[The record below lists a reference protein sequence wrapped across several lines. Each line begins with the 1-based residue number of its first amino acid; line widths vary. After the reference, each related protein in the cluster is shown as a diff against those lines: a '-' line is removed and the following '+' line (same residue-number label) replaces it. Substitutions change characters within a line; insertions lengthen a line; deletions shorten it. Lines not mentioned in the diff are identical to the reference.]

1 MPPPLTLGDALRSAA
16 RHAPGEVALVGDGG
30 ALTWAALADRV
41 ELVAAT
47 LRAVVAADGEAIE
60 GTIEGTTEGT
70 SEGASE
76 RRRTR
81 GTAPRPHAV
90 ALRPDRDDVIVLLA
104 HAVAGIPLLPLHPA
118 LPEADAARLAAA
130 AGARRLALA
139 QCLQDSPAYAA
150 VASRSAKQRAAR
162 APGADD
168 DLFLVPTSGSSGTP
182 KVARLTHRAV
192 LAAAAALNERLP
204 FGPQDRWILT
214 LPLSH
219 VGGLSVV
226 TRCLCARRAI
236 VLVPRFAEEA
246 VWTAMARDGGTR
258 LSAVPA
264 IADRLLHA
272 DRSGRLAGLSLMML
286 GGQAAPLALR
296 RALAEAGTPAVASYG
311 LTESC
316 AAATCE
322 TPGNAG
328 RLLPGCGTALR
339 DVTVTIAG
347 DDGAAL
353 PAGTPGRV
361 LLASPALLAGYAGQP
376 ELAVRDAAGRLD
388 TGDLGWLDE
397 DSRLHVQGRRAEV
410 IVTGG
415 EKVVPGVVEAAL
427 REHPAVRDA
436 VVFGQPDTRWGAIV
450 CAAVEGTDALHEDS
464 TVPALLATLLPPW
477 ARPRQMAVFDALPRL
492 NTGKVDRR
500 GTAAFALPR
509 LRPFPAPSS
518 PLSRPGGRGLG

>member
-1 MPPPLTLGDALRSAA
+1 MRPALTLGDALRSAA
-16 RHAPGEVALVGDGG
+16 RHAPGDAALVGDGG
-30 ALTWAALADRV
+30 TLTWAALAENVDRV
-41 ELVAAT
+41 VTT
-47 LRAVVAADGEAIE
+47 LRALAAADGEAVE
-60 GTIEGTTEGT
+60 GTHRGAGDGAIE
-70 SEGASE
+70 A
-76 RRRTR
+76 RRTS
-81 GTAPRPHAV
+81 GAAPRPHAI

-130 AGARRLALA
+130 AGARRLTPDECLA
-139 QCLQDSPAYAA
+139 DAA
-150 VASRSAKQRAAR
+150 AAASTAKASAGPPSMR
-162 APGADD
+162 APGPDD
-168 DLFLVPTSGSSGTP
+168 DLFLVPTSGSSGAP
-182 KVARLTHRAV
+182 KLARLTHRAV
-192 LAAAAALNERLP
+192 LAAAAALTERLP

-226 TRCLCARRAI
+226 TRCVCARRAI
-236 VLVPRFAEEA
+236 VLVPRFSEDA

-272 DRSGRLAGLSLMML
+272 DRQGQLARLSLVML
-286 GGQAAPLALR
+286 GGQAAPLVLR
-296 RALAEAGTPAVASYG
+296 RALAESGVPAVASYG

-322 TPGNAG
+322 SPADAG

-339 DVTVTIAG
+339 GVAVTIAG
-347 DDGAAL
+347 DDGAART
-353 PAGTPGRV
+353 AGTPGRI
-361 LLASPALLAGYAGQP
+361 LLAGPALLSGYAGQP
-376 ELAVRDAAGRLD
+376 GVEALDSAGRLD

-397 DSRLHVQGRRAEV
+397 DGRLHVQGRRAEV

-427 REHPAVRDA
+427 REHPGVRDA
-436 VVFGQPDTRWGAIV
+436 VVFGRPDARWGAVV
-450 CAAVEGTDALHEDS
+450 CAAVEGTEALHEDA
-464 TVPALLATLLPPW
+464 TLPALLATLMPPW
-477 ARPRQMAVFDALPRL
+477 SRPRQLAVFDALPRL

-500 GTAAFALPR
+500 GTPALADAR
-509 LRPFPAPSS
+509 LRPFPAPSA
-518 PLSRPGGRGLG
+518 PLSRPGGSGLG